1 MARQRKISAEKS
13 PFTLR
18 QRKLSDGRISLFIDR
33 RTAEGHKTEFLQL
46 YLLPGTTTRV
56 QRTNAKTQRRA
67 EAILQERI
75 EAWKLER
82 NAGNLPRTAKDILL
96 SDWME
101 QVMVMHTQRNARD
114 IVGLNNTRKLLSL
127 FKADVHLDE
136 IDKDFLVSFIDW
148 MRTTYKKKDGKKLVN
163 KTIDSYCISLRTVLS
178 EAVRQGL
185 LLSSPWNKLDMV
197 DKVKVPPSK
206 VEYLTIGE
214 LKQMM
219 QADCPSPLAKTAY
232 IFACFTGLRISD
244 IRKLSWGD
252 VCYEGEQPYLSVMMT
267 KTDKPVFIP
276 LSRQAL
282 RWLPERGDA
291 PIEHKVFDHLVNTSN
306 LCENLKKLAWNANVN
321 KHITFHTARHTFA
334 TMLLTLGADIYTVS
348 KLLGHSSVKATQIYA
363 KIVDKS
369 KDDAIG
375 LIDTAFKNT

>member
-18 QRKLSDGRISLFIDR
+18 QRKLSDGRVSLFIDR

-46 YLLPGTTTRV
+46 YLLPGTTTRI
-56 QRTNAKTQRRA
+56 QRANTKTQRAA
-67 EAILQERI
+67 EAILLERI
-75 EAWKLER
+75 EDWKLER
-82 NAGNLPRTAKDILL
+82 SARNIPKAAKDILL
-96 SDWME
+96 FDWME
-101 QVMVMHTQRNARD
+101 KVIDMHTRRNAKD
-114 IVGLNNTRKLLSL
+114 IGGLNNTRKLLSL
-127 FKADVHLDE
+127 FNADIHLDE
-136 IDKDFLVSFIDW
+136 IDRDFLVSFIDW

-163 KTIDSYCISLRTVLS
+163 KTIDSYCISLRTALS

-185 LLSSPWNKLDMV
+185 LLSNPWSRLDMA

-214 LKQMM
+214 LKKMM
-219 QADCPSPLAKTAY
+219 QADCPSSLAKAAY
-232 IFACFTGLRISD
+232 FFACFTGLRISD
-244 IRKLSWGD
+244 IRKLTWGD
-252 VCYEGEQPYLSVMMT
+252 IHYEGEQPYLSVMMT

-276 LSRQAL
+276 LSRQAR

-291 PIEHKVFDHLVNTSN
+291 PSEQKVFDQLVNMSN
-306 LCENLKKLAWNANVN
+306 LCENLKKLAKNAEVN

-369 KDDAIG
+369 KDAAVG
-375 LIDTAFKNT
+375 LIDTAF

>member
-18 QRKLSDGRISLFIDR
+18 QRKLNDGRISLFIDR

-56 QRTNAKTQRRA
+56 QRANAKTQRTA
-67 EAILQERI
+67 ETILQERI
-75 EAWKLER
+75 EAWMLER
-82 NAGNLPRTAKDILL
+82 NARNIPKTAKDILL
-96 SDWME
+96 SEWME
-101 QVMVMHTQRNARD
+101 KVIDTHNRRNAKD
-114 IVGLNNTRKLLSL
+114 VVGLSNTRKLLSL
-127 FKADVHLDE
+127 FNADIYLDE
-136 IDKDFLVSFIDW
+136 IDKDFLTSFIDW
-148 MRTTYKKKDGKKLVN
+148 MRTTYKKKDGNKLIN
-163 KTIDSYCISLRTVLS
+163 KSIDSYCISLRTALS

-185 LLSSPWNKLDMV
+185 LLSNPWNRLDMA

-214 LKQMM
+214 LKKMM
-219 QADCPSPLAKTAY
+219 QADCPSSPTKTAY

-244 IRKLSWGD
+244 IRKLTWGD
-252 VCYEGEQPYLSVMMT
+252 IHYEGEQPYLSVMMT

-291 PIEHKVFDHLVNTSN
+291 PSEQEVFDHLVNTSN
-306 LCENLKKLAWNANVN
+306 LCENLKKLAKNANIN

-369 KDDAIG
+369 KDDAVG
-375 LIDTAFKNT
+375 LIDTAF